1 MEMAC
6 HSKTLPVKL
15 LSMTSVLFHERVID
29 AGEGEALADCWT
41 QQTGSLEPSVTLWNR
56 IIVMWMR
63 SQCRLK
69 LLKTHVSIIP
79 TSVCFSALGTLE
91 SSCVLWRK

>member
-41 QQTGSLEPSVTLWNR
+41 QQTGSLEPSVTL
-56 IIVMWMR
+56 
-63 SQCRLK
+63 
-69 LLKTHVSIIP
+69 
-79 TSVCFSALGTLE
+79 
-91 SSCVLWRK
+91 